1 MQNTIVVKNLP
12 IRLVLATRE
21 VSKILQTHLQ
31 VSKED
36 ADTVTKLIVQKTDEL
51 MRMEGFGR
59 KDNMVETIAEILQK

>member
-21 VSKILQTHLQ
+21 ISNILVKQLEVSQEQ
-31 VSKED
+31 
-36 ADTVTKLIVQKTDEL
+36 ADSVTKLIVQKTDEL

-59 KDNMVETIAEILQK
+59 KDNLVETIAEILQK

>member
-21 VSKILQTHLQ
+21 ISEILVKHLEIDKTQ
-31 VSKED
+31 
-36 ADTVTKLIVQKTDEL
+36 ADSVTKLVVQKMNDL

-59 KDNMVETIAEILQK
+59 KDNLVETIAEILQK